1 MPAKKTVKKTVAKK
15 SDFEKKFDDV
25 KKNTKTTAKKVETE
39 SKKIMTWVG
48 SWWTKASDEEKIYM
62 VLWIILLLIGLY
74 VLRTIVGGLL
84 LIIVGILFV
93 TGFFVKNKK

>member
-39 SKKIMTWVG
+39 SKKIMT
-48 SWWTKASDEEKIYM
+48 
-62 VLWIILLLIGLY
+62 
-74 VLRTIVGGLL
+74 
-84 LIIVGILFV
+84 
-93 TGFFVKNKK
+93 

>member
-39 SKKIMTWVG
+39 SKKIMTGVG

-62 VLWIILLLIGLY
+62 VLGIILLLIGLY